1 VFFLGITGAQALIKG
16 LEAEGVQYI
25 FGYPGGALLPIYD
38 ALLESEQI
46 RHVLVRQEQAAV
58 HAANGYARRS
68 GKVGVALA
76 TSGPGATN
84 MVTGIANAYMDSI
97 PVVVLTGQV
106 ATGMVGTDAF
116 QEVDITGITI
126 PITKHNYLVKDV
138 KDIPR
143 VLKEAFHIAGT
154 GRPGPVLID
163 LPKNVTGAALR
174 YASCEQVELKGYK
187 PTLEGHPAQI
197 KKLVELIDHAR
208 RPVIYA
214 GGGIVSSKASP
225 HLRRLAELTQI
236 PVTTTLMGLGAFPE
250 DHPLSL
256 GMLGLHGL
264 PWANLAVQEADL
276 LIGMGVRFDDRVT
289 GNVDKFAPKAKI
301 VHLDIDP
308 AEIGKNVPVDL
319 PIVGDL
325 RRILEALLTQLAP
338 LSHEDWVASID
349 KWKEEYALNYG
360 AENSV
365 TAPRVLKILAELTEH
380 RAVLTTD
387 VGQHQM
393 WAAQFY
399 GFREPGQFISAG
411 GLGTMGYGFPAA
423 VGAQM
428 ADPEQLVVAIT
439 GDGSFQMHM
448 AELGTAMENELPI
461 KILLFNNSN
470 LGMVRQLQH
479 FYSGQRYFGV
489 DFTRNPDFLK
499 LAEAYGAAAYRINR
513 FEEIKPVLAEALANE
528 RLTLIDCQIAK
539 EDLVYPMVPGD
550 KGLHEMILFGN
561 EGN

>member
-423 VGAQM
+423 IGAQL

-499 LAEAYGAAAYRINR
+499 LAEAYGAAGYRINR

>member
-1 VFFLGITGAQALIKG
+1 MGITGAQALIKG

-423 VGAQM
+423 IGAQL

-499 LAEAYGAAAYRINR
+499 LAEAYGAAGYRINR